1 VATPLIC
8 GLGSVVVVVTDL
20 FELLVDACEPL
31 TVVVLVDPIT
41 EVELVLD
48 GTVVDGRVVVV
59 GSTSV

>member
-1 VATPLIC
+1 MATPLIC
-8 GLGSVVVVVTDL
+8 GLVSVVVVVTDL

>member
-1 VATPLIC
+1 MATPLIC